1 MMRRRRWHRAVFAA
15 AGVYNIA
22 WGLSTAIEPQWLY
35 RLTGGE
41 AADRAEFVTALGL
54 VIGLYG
60 VLYLEVARAPE
71 QGWLIAAVGLAGK
84 VLGPIGLVWL
94 IIEGEWPASALWIC
108 VTNDFVWWVPF
119 ALYLWDAWV
128 AFRDGMTR
136 AAPPLLRRAMLPHP
150 PAPSP
155 PAERERST
163 VPNAGSQRHL

>member
-1 MMRRRRWHRAVFAA
+1 MIARRGWHRTVFVA
-15 AGVYNIA
+15 AGAYNIA
-22 WGLSTAIEPQWLY
+22 WGISTAVEPQWLY

-94 IIEGEWPASALWIC
+94 IIQGEWPASALWIC
-108 VTNDFVWWVPF
+108 VTNDLVWWLPF
-119 ALYLWDAWV
+119 GVYLRDAWP
-128 AFRDGMTR
+128 AFLASVDRTSAR
-136 AAPPLLRRAMLPHP
+136 SAA
-150 PAPSP
+150 
-155 PAERERST
+155 
-163 VPNAGSQRHL
+163 